1 MRVAFFKSSRNPST
15 DLLVG
20 KEAFQ
25 RAIEKERYRSDRSSQ
40 EYSLLIL
47 SLAIKSEDDERIVQA
62 IAMIRDRIRTIDEIG
77 WYDENQ
83 LGILLPFTSM
93 GGADRLADEIGGI
106 ITTHLEPDEC
116 LACELFSYDP
126 ETVPESEMPVW
137 KKNMKG

>member
-1 MRVAFFKSSRNPST
+1 MRVGFFKSSRNSSI

-25 RAIEKERYRSDRSSQ
+25 RAIAKERYRSDRSSQ

-47 SLAIKSEDDERIVQA
+47 SLAIKSEEDERIVQA
-62 IAMIRDRIRTIDEIG
+62 IATVRERIRAIDEIG
-77 WYDENQ
+77 WYEENQ

-93 GGADRLADEIGGI
+93 GGADRLADEICGI
-106 ITTHLEPDEC
+106 ITTFLEPDEC

-126 ETVPESEMPVW
+126 EKVPESELPVW
-137 KKNMKG
+137 KKNMKA